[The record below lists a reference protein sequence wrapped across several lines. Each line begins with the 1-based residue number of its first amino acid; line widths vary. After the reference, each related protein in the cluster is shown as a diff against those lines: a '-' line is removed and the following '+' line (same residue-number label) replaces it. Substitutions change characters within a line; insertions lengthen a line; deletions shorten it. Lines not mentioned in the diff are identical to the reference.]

1 MKKLVLL
8 SLVLLTLFTGCISQE
23 NEKTTSG
30 DDVLEA
36 IQKLVS
42 SSERGSRQYASN
54 GILIG
59 IYIKNAGDLYC
70 FTYSDLQS
78 LTALEKASFLN
89 YWTNAEEP
97 GSYLVFG
104 NKEITLTKA
113 KNAISAK
120 TYLSS
125 AVAAGTDVDNNFV
138 IKADTIVKRNS
149 HKANEMIKTASGDL
163 SGNVKS
169 FIDDPTLEWAD
180 GILCVGNYLYVC
192 DSENHVIR
200 RIDKNTKES
209 IIFAGK
215 LGESGKVD
223 GTGVDAKFYYPTNL
237 ATDGVYLY
245 LTDYGNYIIRKIRI
259 SDAEV
264 TTLAGTGEAGYKD
277 GKLLDAKFNGAYG
290 ITVYGSN
297 IYFYEYL
304 NNTIRKIDTVTGDVT
319 TVAGTHEERGYIDSD
334 NGLNAKFDGLKGITN
349 DGTNLY
355 VCDTDNCLIRKI
367 NIDSSKT
374 TTLTGECKE
383 SKTTDGSLA
392 VANFMAPYSIIMYGD
407 NLYVSDTDDNV
418 IRKIDI
424 ISGYVS
430 TIGGKSGDS
439 GSENG
444 LYGTS
449 TFMMPMGI
457 TCDSKNIYIVD
468 SGNDLIR
475 IME

>member
-1 MKKLVLL
+1 M
-8 SLVLLTLFTGCISQE
+8 ST
-23 NEKTTSG
+23 
-30 DDVLEA
+30 
-36 IQKLVS
+36 
-42 SSERGSRQYASN
+42 SERGLSPYASN

-59 IYIKNAGDLYC
+59 IYIKNAGNLYC

-78 LTALEKASFLN
+78 LTDGEKASFLN

-104 NKEITLTKA
+104 NKEITLTTA

-169 FIDDPTLEWAD
+169 FIDDPTLESAD

-215 LGESGKVD
+215 FGEYGKID

-297 IYFYEYL
+297 IYVSEYL

-367 NIDSSKT
+367 
-374 TTLTGECKE
+374 
-383 SKTTDGSLA
+383 
-392 VANFMAPYSIIMYGD
+392 
-407 NLYVSDTDDNV
+407 
-418 IRKIDI
+418 DI
-424 ISGYVS
+424 SSGYVS
-430 TIGGKSGDS
+430 TIGGKSGYS

-444 LYGTS
+444 LYGIS
-449 TFMMPMGI
+449 AFMMPTGI
-457 TCDSKNIYIVD
+457 TCDSKNLYIVD